1 MSADSNI
8 NQDTKWSY
16 VEHEYYLKKKPTED
30 LNNKD
35 NVMFDQT
42 HMDLL

>member
-8 NQDTKWSY
+8 NQETKWSY
-16 VEHEYYLKKKPTED
+16 VENEYYLKKKPTED
-30 LNNKD
+30 LNKKD